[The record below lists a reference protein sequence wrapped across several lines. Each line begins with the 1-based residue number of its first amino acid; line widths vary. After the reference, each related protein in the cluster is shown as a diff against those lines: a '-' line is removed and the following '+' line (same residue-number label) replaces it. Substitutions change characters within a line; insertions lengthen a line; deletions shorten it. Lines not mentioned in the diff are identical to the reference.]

1 MRLDVKTGPVACA
14 AFGAALA
21 YYCLFPLYRSGFIS
35 LTVLMVLVFIPALFW
50 SLSQVLASAAL
61 EMPRPLIKE
70 LKPQEIYILRLLPM
84 RLVAFAAGVALG
96 IGIGTNAVQEISFGI
111 PQDTVKGVSGL
122 VLDDPRIVSGGRAM
136 TTLSLKMVTGK
147 SNVQATAQGEI
158 TVFFPEESAGRLKE
172 FGRGT
177 QVYAEGILRET
188 SGNSGGAYI
197 FTAQALHIT
206 HQASQIERFRTSLR
220 MDIVY
225 RFTQSAAGDPAW
237 GGLALALL
245 VGIRDNLDANFA
257 ALYRDAGCA
266 HILALSG
273 MHLALL
279 IGLISFLLK
288 RPLGLRFAAISGAV
302 IILCYCYVVGP
313 MPSLTRAALMYLL
326 GVIAILGMLKRD
338 PFLLLCM
345 AFLIQL
351 AMGPRS
357 GFSLSFIFSYLAL
370 AGILVIGGA
379 LNSMGKGKIPVF
391 LLVSLSASLGA
402 FIATASIAASV
413 FGTLRPAGILS
424 SLLLAPLATVFMLV
438 AIAWLGLNLIAP
450 ALSPL
455 LSHPLSLLYSL
466 MEKVAF
472 VSAKLPGMSI
482 KPVPALL
489 LSLLI
494 TALILGF
501 EYRRRSALNRMEP
514 FA

>member
-1 MRLDVKTGPVACA
+1 MRLNVKTGPVVCA
-14 AFGAALA
+14 TLGAALA

-35 LTVLMVLVFIPALFW
+35 LTVLMVLAFIPVALL
-50 SLSQVLASAAL
+50 SLSHVLASTAL
-61 EMPRPLIKE
+61 EMPRPLIRDFS
-70 LKPQEIYILRLLPM
+70 PQEIHLLRLMPM
-84 RLVAFAAGVALG
+84 RLAAFAVGVALG
-96 IGIGTNAVQEISFGI
+96 IGFGRNAVQEISFGI
-111 PQDTVKGVSGL
+111 PRDTIQGISGV

-136 TTLSLKMVTGK
+136 TTLSLKMVMDKG
-147 SNVQATAQGEI
+147 NVRATARGEI
-158 TVFFPEESAGRLKE
+158 TVFFPEESAARLKE

-177 QVYAEGILRET
+177 EVYAEGILREA
-188 SGNSGGAYI
+188 SGNFGSTYI
-197 FTAQALHIT
+197 FTASALHIT
-206 HQASQIERFRTSLR
+206 QQAPQIERFRTGLR
-220 MDIVY
+220 MDIAY
-225 RFTQSAAGDPAW
+225 RFTQSPAGDPAW

-273 MHLALL
+273 MHLAIL

-288 RPLGLRFAAISGAV
+288 KPLGLRFAAILGAV

-313 MPSLTRAALMYLL
+313 MPSLNRAVLMYFL
-326 GVIAILGMLKRD
+326 GVLAILGMLKRD
-338 PFLLLCM
+338 LFLLLCM

-351 AMGPRS
+351 AVSPRS

-370 AGILVIGGA
+370 AGILIIGGA
-379 LNSMGKGKIPVF
+379 LTGMFKGKIPAF

-402 FIATASIAASV
+402 FLATASVSV
-413 FGTLRPAGILS
+413 WVFDTLRPAGILS
-424 SLLLAPLATVFMLV
+424 SLLVAPLATVFMLV
-438 AIAWLGLNLIAP
+438 AIAWIILNLISP

-455 LSHPLSLLYSL
+455 LSHPLSLLYLL
-466 MEKVAF
+466 MEKIAF
-472 VSAKLPGMSI
+472 VSAKLPSVAI
-482 KPVPALL
+482 KPIPALV

-494 TALILGF
+494 TALILWL